1 MSSFSSTLK
10 KEVAN
15 TLGGGTDE
23 ALSMLSAVI
32 KTSGEISIKD
42 GKESVQIHTEIE
54 EVANLIEKIIFQIYG
69 ETVEKQQIKS
79 NFSNS
84 TKYQITISSN
94 IAKQVLLDTEVMQY
108 DEEKYLQI
116 VSGISPYF
124 VQDENTEL
132 AFFKGVFVS
141 VFSCNISVGD
151 AKKRHDSGYHAE
163 FVFSNKSLAQD
174 FCFLLADF
182 DIISKMTPRK
192 NSFVVYVKG
201 LDMICDMLATVG
213 ATQGMLA
220 LQNESVVRAVKNNV
234 NRQNNCINAN
244 LTKTVDASVRELN
257 HINFIQR
264 TIGIDSLSQPL
275 QDVCYLRLANPEES
289 LDSLVKLSTKKISK
303 SGLYHRLKNIEKI
316 AKDLQKQY
324 DWFSFNKFLKTCWQ
338 NLPYVVD
345 YMRLNKRR
353 FFCWS

>member
-1 MSSFSSTLK
+1 MNSFSSTLK
-10 KEVAN
+10 KEVA
-15 TLGGGTDE
+15 TSLTGGTDE
-23 ALSMLSAVI
+23 ALSMLSAII
-32 KTSGEISIKD
+32 KTSGEISIKY
-42 GKESVQIHTEIE
+42 GRESIQIFTEIE
-54 EVANLIEKIIFQIYG
+54 EVTNLIEKIIFQIYG
-69 ETVEKQQIKS
+69 EAVEKQQVRS
-79 NFSNS
+79 NFSNG
-84 TKYQITISSN
+84 TKYQITVPTK

-108 DEEKYLQI
+108 NEEKYLQI
-116 VSGISPYF
+116 VSGISQYS

-141 VFSCNISVGD
+141 VFSCNISVGNLE
-151 AKKRHDSGYHAE
+151 KKHDSGYHAE
-163 FVFSNKSLAQD
+163 FVFSNEALAQD

-201 LDMICDMLATVG
+201 LDMICDLLATVG

-220 LQNESVVRAVKNNV
+220 LQNESVIRAVKNNV

-257 HINFIQR
+257 HINFIQK

-289 LDSLVKLSTKKISK
+289 LDSLVQLSTKKISK
-303 SGLYHRLKNIEKI
+303 SGLYHRLKKIEKI
-316 AKDLQKQY
+316 AENLQK
-324 DWFSFNKFLKTCWQ
+324 
-338 NLPYVVD
+338 
-345 YMRLNKRR
+345 
-353 FFCWS
+353 

>member
-1 MSSFSSTLK
+1 MNSFSSTLK

-32 KTSGEISIKD
+32 KTSGEISIKN

-54 EVANLIEKIIFQIYG
+54 DVANLIEKIVFQIYG
-69 ETVEKQQIKS
+69 EAVEKQQIKS

-201 LDMICDMLATVG
+201 LDMICDLLATVG

-220 LQNESVVRAVKNNV
+220 LQNESVIRAVKNNV

-244 LTKTVDASVRELN
+244 LTKTVDASVKQLNAIDKIQKTIGLEALPQSLRELC
-257 HINFIQR
+257 
-264 TIGIDSLSQPL
+264 L
-275 QDVCYLRLANPEES
+275 VRLANPEES
-289 LDSLVKLSTKKISK
+289 LNNLTKLVSVPITK
-303 SGLYHRLKNIEKI
+303 SGINHQMRKIITIAQNIE
-316 AKDLQKQY
+316 D
-324 DWFSFNKFLKTCWQ
+324 
-338 NLPYVVD
+338 
-345 YMRLNKRR
+345 
-353 FFCWS
+353 